1 MTAVGDM
8 WDATEAA
15 EAVLPRFPLPDTARW
30 RPLRSG
36 VAGIYKYDDQTFV
49 WHRGKLLIRGLNGTG
64 KSVVPEV
71 QVPYVLEAN
80 VSAERI
86 STFGGKDRSMHWKV
100 IGHDETGRAN
110 GRSYTWIEYGRL
122 AGDGTAE
129 YFTIGSGLS
138 ASKASRDSLQH
149 WHFHTCQRIGL
160 DLTFIRNREPLSEKA
175 LAAAIG
181 IHGGVYSGTDIPV
194 FRSRVNGTLYGMS
207 DEQYR
212 QMNNMI
218 HELRKPKLSDKLDLD
233 KLSQLLSDALPT
245 VPDTAITPLADG
257 FERLDRHAKDLAALE
272 EMAQAA
278 GELARLYRLYARRI
292 TRKRA
297 AGVRAAASG
306 FDDVRR
312 RRNRAQ
318 AQLEALGKETGNVR
332 AELRELETARAA
344 LSGSRDALTQRPE
357 FTQGNEIL
365 PAEER
370 ARTLREH
377 ADRMRGQLSR
387 AEAQRDTAQAQLAAA
402 QAQLQAA
409 TDAESTARALAAEAA
424 TTVAATAAHTT
435 AAARAGVVLD
445 ADTPAAGDVRA
456 IRQDLT
462 NDLHTRRAALA
473 QVKTATAEAAGAAHD
488 FRDARAE
495 TEKAAQA
502 LLDAE
507 AALDNANAA
516 LETARDEF
524 GQAALAWAATLT
536 ELTMDTG
543 DIDVTDPAA
552 VRDAAGAAVTAAYI
566 RLASLRTAAE
576 EAKGQHERE
585 LGRLRTEY
593 EARASQPL
601 PVRPTPA
608 RHTTPRVGRTGAA
621 MYELLQ
627 FAPGA
632 ESATLEAACEAIE
645 LLDAWVTPG
654 GRITSGDLDL
664 FVTAAGAPRAGRT
677 LSAAVVADTQAAQ
690 AAGIDPAIIT
700 AALARVELT
709 DTATAATHE
718 VAVGLDGTW
727 RAGPMLGATAKDSV
741 ELIGAAA
748 RERTRQKQLTELTVK
763 ITGEEEQIATLEREL
778 TVIAA
783 RAATVDSEKHALPPP
798 AAVIGAEKNVTIKSE
813 RRRQATQ
820 QLTAKRTTEAE
831 AGDRARQQEDN
842 LRLLL
847 DAHAL
852 TGWRSRLPE
861 YEEALG
867 EWQNAFGD
875 WLTAVGERISAL
887 SLTVGRLGTH
897 AELEVQAAEAAGAH
911 RDADLAALRAESRYD
926 SLLDK
931 VGVPFQ
937 QLQAQIAAVDQEL
950 SDNSAREQAAHD
962 RQVELGIETGTAR
975 TTLANA
981 EQDRAARH
989 TGRENADAALVNL
1002 ARRGVLAAAGFAD
1015 VLAAPA
1021 GPEAAPD
1028 EPGEF
1033 GDADEDLR
1041 ASDALSGH
1049 THTAVLR
1056 AARQLEGAL
1065 DVPYDDRS
1073 VEQAANRT
1081 SQRRHELGLAL
1092 DSLRLS
1098 DGTDAGVYLITA
1110 IRDNRDV
1117 TLSELVGLLTD
1128 EVQETRTLLTADEEL
1143 LFSEFL
1149 TGQVRTEVVAK
1160 VRDAT
1165 ALVAE
1170 MNRNLERVRT
1180 ASGIRVQLDWRPRMD
1195 EEEGT
1200 QRVLKLLLRNP
1211 EDLYD
1216 SEREQLLSFFRG
1228 RMAKVSTSHDG
1239 DTWSGR
1245 LSKLLDY
1252 RAWFTFTVQWAKH
1265 GGPLGKLTRREH
1277 AALSGGEKA
1286 VTLHLPLF
1294 AAAAAYY
1301 HAASVACPRLIVLD
1315 EMFAGVDDELRGQLF
1330 ELIVN
1335 FDLDLLATS
1344 ERETG
1349 THAELDGI
1357 SVYQLVAYAGASW
1370 ILALRSMWDGERLLR
1385 SFEEELLNDPD
1396 DDQDLPADRDDIL
1409 PMTT

>member
-1 MTAVGDM
+1 
-8 WDATEAA
+8 
-15 EAVLPRFPLPDTARW
+15 
-30 RPLRSG
+30 LRSG
-36 VAGIYKYDDQTFV
+36 VVGIYKYDDQTFI

-64 KSVVPEV
+64 KSIVPEV
-71 QVPYVLEAN
+71 QLPYLLEAN

-100 IGHDETGRAN
+100 IGHDETGRTN

-122 AGDGTAE
+122 ADDGTAE
-129 YFTIGSGLS
+129 YLTVGSGLS
-138 ASKASRDSLQH
+138 ANKASRDSLHH

-160 DLTFIRNREPLSEKA
+160 DLMLTRSREPLSEKA
-175 LAAAIG
+175 LTVAIG
-181 IHGGVYSGTDIPV
+181 TEGGVYSRSEIPV
-194 FRSRVNGTLYGMS
+194 FRSRMNAMLYGMT

-257 FERLDRHAKDLAALE
+257 FERLDRHSKDLAALE
-272 EMAQAA
+272 EVAQAA
-278 GELARLYRLYARRI
+278 GELARLYRVYARRI

-297 AGVRAAASG
+297 ADVRTAARA

-312 RRNRAQ
+312 RCNRAQ
-318 AQLEALGKETGNVR
+318 AQLEALGKETEDVR
-332 AELRELETARAA
+332 VKLGELEAARAA
-344 LSGSRDALTQRPE
+344 LSGRRDALMQRPE
-357 FTQGNEIL
+357 FTEGQEIL
-365 PAEER
+365 PAKER
-370 ARTLREH
+370 AEALRSH

-387 AEAQRDTAQAQLAAA
+387 AEAQCDAARARLTAA
-402 QAQLQAA
+402 QRQLQA
-409 TDAESTARALAAEAA
+409 TSNIESTAGTLTAAAAA
-424 TTVAATAAHTT
+424 TVGATAAHTT
-435 AAARAGVVLD
+435 AATRVGVILD
-445 ADTPAAGDVRA
+445 ADTPAADDVRA
-456 IRQDLT
+456 IRTDLT
-462 NDLHTRRAALA
+462 NDLHTHRAALV
-473 QVKTATAEAAGAAHD
+473 QVKNAAAEAADAIRHL
-488 FRDARAE
+488 RDAQAE
-495 TEKAAQA
+495 TEKSAQA

-507 AALDNANAA
+507 AALEKENLA

-524 GQAALAWAATLT
+524 GQAVLAWAATLT
-536 ELTMDTG
+536 ELAVATDEI
-543 DIDVTDPAA
+543 DITDPNVMSNA
-552 VRDAAGAAVTAAYI
+552 VGAAVTAAHT

-576 EAKGQHERE
+576 KAKDQRERE
-585 LGRLRTEY
+585 FMRLRTEY
-593 EARASQPL
+593 EARANEPL

-608 RHTTPRVGRTGAA
+608 RRTSPRVGRTGAA

-632 ESATLEAACEAIE
+632 ESAALEAACEAIE
-645 LLDAWVTPG
+645 LLDAWVTPD

-664 FVTAAGAPRAGRT
+664 FVTPVGTPPARRC
-677 LSAAVVADTQAAQ
+677 LDAAVVADVEAAW

-700 AALARVELT
+700 AALARVELA
-709 DTATAATHE
+709 DTAAAATHE
-718 VAVGLDGTW
+718 VSVGLDGTW

-748 RERTRQKQLTELTVK
+748 RERTRQRQLAELAEK
-763 ITGEEEQIATLEREL
+763 IADEEEQITTLAGEL
-778 TVIAA
+778 TVIAG
-783 RAATVDSEKHALPPP
+783 RAAAVDGEKGALPPSTGV
-798 AAVIGAEKNVTIKSE
+798 ANAEKSVTIKAE
-813 RRRQATQ
+813 RRRQATE
-820 QLTAKRTTEAE
+820 QLGDRRKTEAE
-831 AGDRARQQEDN
+831 ADDRVRRQEDQ

-847 DAHAL
+847 AAHAL
-852 TGWRSRLPE
+852 SDWRTRLPE
-861 YEEALG
+861 YEQALD
-867 EWQNAFGD
+867 EWQNAFSD

-887 SLTVGRLGTH
+887 NLAAERLASHT
-897 AELEVQAAEAAGAH
+897 ELELQLADAAAAH
-911 RDADLAALRAESRYD
+911 RDADLAALTAESRYD
-926 SLLDK
+926 SLLDA

-937 QLQAQIAAVDQEL
+937 QLQAEIAEVEQEL
-950 SDNSAREQAAHD
+950 SDNASAQRAAHD
-962 RQVELGIETGTAR
+962 RQVELGIEVGTAG
-975 TTLANA
+975 TTLMNA
-981 EQDRAARH
+981 EQDRAARLID
-989 TGRENADAALVNL
+989 RENADAVLVSL
-1002 ARRGVLAAAGFAD
+1002 ARRGVFAAAGFAD
-1015 VLAAPA
+1015 VLAVP
-1021 GPEAAPD
+1021 GPPEAAQD
-1028 EPGEF
+1028 DFGEF
-1033 GDADEDLR
+1033 DDTGEDQR
-1041 ASDALSGH
+1041 VSDSLDGH
-1049 THTAVLR
+1049 THTAILR
-1056 AARQLEGAL
+1056 AARQLENAL

-1073 VEQAANRT
+1073 VEQAANRA

-1098 DGTDAGVYLITA
+1098 DGIDAGVYLITA
-1110 IRDNRDV
+1110 IRDNREV
-1117 TLSELVGLLTD
+1117 TLGELVGLLAD
-1128 EVQETRTLLTADEEL
+1128 EVRETRTLLTADEER

-1180 ASGIRVQLDWRPRMD
+1180 ASGIRMQLDWRPRVD

-1228 RMAKVSTSHDG
+1228 RLVKVSTSHDG
-1239 DTWSGR
+1239 DTWSRR

-1252 RAWFTFTVQWAKH
+1252 RAWFTFTVQWAMH
-1265 GGPLGKLTRREH
+1265 GGPLSRLTRREH

-1301 HAASVACPRLIVLD
+1301 HAASIACPRLIVLD
-1315 EMFAGVDDELRGQLF
+1315 EIFAGVDDELRGQLF

-1357 SVYQLVAYAGASW
+1357 SVYQLVTYEGVSW

-1385 SFEEELLNDPD
+1385 AFEDELLNDHD
-1396 DDQDLPADRDDIL
+1396 DDLNVSVDRDDTL

>member
-1 MTAVGDM
+1 MTAIGDM

-30 RPLRSG
+30 RALRSG
-36 VAGIYKYDDQTFV
+36 VVGIYKYDDQTFV

-71 QVPYVLEAN
+71 QMPYVLEAN

-100 IGHDETGRAN
+100 IGHDEAGRAN

-122 AGDGTAE
+122 SGDGTAE
-129 YFTIGSGLS
+129 YFTVGSGLS
-138 ASKASRDSLQH
+138 ANKASRDSLHH

-160 DLTFIRNREPLSEKA
+160 DLTLIRNREPLSEKA

-181 IHGGVYSGTDIPV
+181 IGGGVYSRSDIPV
-194 FRSRVNGTLYGMS
+194 FRSRVNGTLYGMT

-278 GELARLYRLYARRI
+278 GDLARLYRVYARRI

-297 AGVRAAASG
+297 ADVRTTASG
-306 FDDVRR
+306 FDDGRR
-312 RRNRAQ
+312 RRKRAQ
-318 AQLEALGKETGNVR
+318 DQLEALGKETADVQT
-332 AELRELETARAA
+332 ELEELEAGHAA
-344 LSGSRDALTQRPE
+344 LSGSRDGLTRRPE
-357 FTQGNEIL
+357 FTQGQEIL

-370 ARTLREH
+370 AKTLRAH
-377 ADRMRGQLSR
+377 ADRMHGQLSR
-387 AEAQRDTAQAQLAAA
+387 TVAQRDAAQAQLAAA
-402 QAQLQAA
+402 QARLQAT
-409 TDAESTARALAAEAA
+409 TDAESTARALAAAA
-424 TTVAATAAHTT
+424 AGTVAATAAYTT
-435 AAARAGVVLD
+435 AATLIGIVLD
-445 ADTPAAGDVRA
+445 ADTPAADDVRA
-456 IRQDLT
+456 VRKDLA

-473 QVKTATAEAAGAAHD
+473 QVRSATAEAADAARHL
-488 FRDARAE
+488 RDARAE
-495 TEKAAQA
+495 TEKTAQA
-502 LLDAE
+502 LLNAE
-507 AALDNANAA
+507 AALEKANAV
-516 LETARDEF
+516 LETARDDF
-524 GQAALAWAATLT
+524 GQEVLAWAATLT
-536 ELTMDTG
+536 ELTVDTG
-543 DIDVTDPAA
+543 EIDVTDPGA
-552 VRDAAGAAVTAAYI
+552 VGDAVGAAVTAAHI
-566 RLASLRTAAE
+566 RLVRLRTVAE

-585 LGRLRTEY
+585 LARLRTEY

-608 RHTTPRVGRTGAA
+608 RRTTPRVGRTGAA

-632 ESATLEAACEAIE
+632 ESAALEAACEAIE
-645 LLDAWVTPG
+645 LLDAWVTPD
-654 GRITSGDLDL
+654 GRITGGDLDL
-664 FVTAAGAPRAGRT
+664 FVTAAGTPIAGRT
-677 LSAAVVADTQAAQ
+677 LGAAVVADAEAAQ

-709 DTATAATHE
+709 DTVAAATRE
-718 VAVGLDGTW
+718 VAVGLDGSW
-727 RAGPMLGATAKDSV
+727 RAGPMLGATAKDRV

-748 RERTRQKQLTELTVK
+748 RERTRQKQLAELAGK
-763 ITGEEEQIATLEREL
+763 IAGEEEQVATLGGEL

-783 RAATVDSEKHALPPP
+783 RAATVAGEERTLPPSI
-798 AAVIGAEKNVTIKSE
+798 AVSNAGKNVTIMSE
-813 RRRQATQ
+813 RRRQATE
-820 QLTAKRTTEAE
+820 QLADRRKTEAE
-831 AGDRARQQEDN
+831 AGDRARKQEDE

-852 TGWRSRLPE
+852 TDWRSRLGE

-867 EWQNAFGD
+867 EWQNAFSD
-875 WLTAVGERISAL
+875 WLTVVSDQIAAL
-887 SLTVGRLGTH
+887 SLVAERLVAHTD
-897 AELEVQAAEAAGAH
+897 LDVQVTEAKGAY
-911 RDADLAALRAESRYD
+911 RDADLAAVAAESHYD
-926 SLLDK
+926 SLLDT

-937 QLQAQIAAVDQEL
+937 QLQIEIAAVDKGL
-950 SDNSAREQAAHD
+950 RDNDSRQRMAHERQVKLGIDIGAARE
-962 RQVELGIETGTAR
+962 
-975 TTLANA
+975 TLASA
-981 EQDRAARH
+981 EHDRAARL
-989 TGRENADAALVNL
+989 TDRENADAALVSL

-1015 VLAAPA
+1015 VLAAS
-1021 GPEAAPD
+1021 GVPEAAPD
-1028 EPGEF
+1028 DFAEF
-1033 GDADEDLR
+1033 DDADEDRR
-1041 ASDALSGH
+1041 ASDALGGR

-1073 VEQAANRT
+1073 VEQAANRA

-1110 IRDNRDV
+1110 IRDNREV
-1117 TLSELVGLLTD
+1117 TLGELVGLLTD
-1128 EVQETRTLLTADEEL
+1128 EVQETRTLLTADEER

-1149 TGQVRTEVVAK
+1149 TGQVRAEVVAK

-1180 ASGIRVQLDWRPRMD
+1180 ASGIRVQLDWRPRID

-1216 SEREQLLSFFRG
+1216 SEREQLLSFFRS
-1228 RMAKVSTSHDG
+1228 RLAKVSTSHDG
-1239 DTWSGR
+1239 DTWSRR

-1252 RAWFTFTVQWAKH
+1252 RAWFTFTIQWARH
-1265 GGPLGKLTRREH
+1265 
-1277 AALSGGEKA
+1277 EKA

-1357 SVYQLVAYAGASW
+1357 SVYQLVAYEGASW

>member
-15 EAVLPRFPLPDTARW
+15 EAVLPRFPLPDTGRW

-36 VAGIYKYDDQTFV
+36 VVGIYKYDDQTFV

-100 IGHDETGRAN
+100 IGHDETGRTN

-122 AGDGTAE
+122 SEDGTAE

-138 ASKASRDSLQH
+138 ASKGSRDSLQH
-149 WHFHTCQRIGL
+149 WHFHTSQRIGL
-160 DLTFIRNREPLSEKA
+160 DLTLIRNREPLSEKA
-175 LAAAIG
+175 LAAEIG
-181 IHGGVYSGTDIPV
+181 IDGGVYSRSDIPV
-194 FRSRVNGTLYGMS
+194 FRSKVNGMLYGMT

-212 QMNNMI
+212 HMNNMI

-245 VPDTAITPLADG
+245 VSDTTITPLADG
-257 FERLDRHAKDLAALE
+257 FERLDRHAKDLTKLE

-278 GELARLYRLYARRI
+278 GDLARLYRIYARRI

-297 AGVRAAASG
+297 ADVRMTASA

-312 RRNRAQ
+312 RCNRAQ
-318 AQLEALGKETGNVR
+318 ARLKALGMETTDVQTKLEELEADH
-332 AELRELETARAA
+332 AA
-344 LSGSRDALTQRPE
+344 LSGSRDGLTQRPVY
-357 FTQGNEIL
+357 TQGQEIQ

-370 ARTLREH
+370 AQTLREH
-377 ADRMRGQLSR
+377 ADRMHGQLSR
-387 AEAQRDTAQAQLAAA
+387 TEGQRDAAQAKLAAA
-402 QAQLQAA
+402 QARLQA
-409 TDAESTARALAAEAA
+409 TSDAESIARAHAAAA
-424 TTVAATAAHTT
+424 AGKVAAATAHT
-435 AAARAGVVLD
+435 AAVTRVAVILD
-445 ADTPAAGDVRA
+445 ADTPAAQDVRA
-456 IRQDLT
+456 VRKDLM
-462 NDLHTRRAALA
+462 NDLHTRRAALG
-473 QVKTATAEAAGAAHD
+473 QVKIATAEAA
-488 FRDARAE
+488 DAVRQLDDAQAE
-495 TEKAAQA
+495 TEKTAQA

-507 AALDNANAA
+507 VALEEATAA
-516 LETARDEF
+516 LETAREEF
-524 GQAALAWAATLT
+524 GQAVVAWAAALT
-536 ELTMDTG
+536 ELAVDTREL
-543 DIDVTDPAA
+543 DITEPGA
-552 VRDAAGAAVTAAYI
+552 VGEAVGAAVTAAHI
-566 RLASLRTAAE
+566 ELASLRTAAE

-585 LGRLRTEY
+585 LARLRAEY
-593 EARASQPL
+593 EARVSHPL
-601 PVRPTPA
+601 PARPTPA
-608 RHTTPRVGRTGAA
+608 RRVTARVGRGGAT

-627 FAPGA
+627 FAHGA
-632 ESATLEAACEAIE
+632 ESAALEAACEAIE
-645 LLDAWVTPG
+645 LLDAWVTPD

-664 FVTAAGAPRAGRT
+664 FVTTAGTPPVGRN
-677 LSAAVVADTQAAQ
+677 LGAAVVVDPEAAQ
-690 AAGIDPAIIT
+690 VTGIDSTIIT

-709 DTATAATHE
+709 DTAAAATHE
-718 VAVGLDGTW
+718 FAVGLDGTW
-727 RAGPMLGATAKDSV
+727 RVGPMLGATAKDGI

-748 RERTRQKQLTELTVK
+748 RERTRQKQLAELAEK
-763 ITGEEEQIATLEREL
+763 IAGDEAEVTRLAGEL
-778 TVIAA
+778 TVIDA
-783 RAATVDSEKHALPPP
+783 RAITIDDEKCSLPPSSVVTE
-798 AAVIGAEKNVTIKSE
+798 AGKKVTIRSE
-813 RRRQATQ
+813 GRRQATE
-820 QLTAKRTTEAE
+820 QLTDRRKAE
-831 AGDRARQQEDN
+831 TRAGVRARKKEDE

-847 DAHAL
+847 DAHSL
-852 TGWRSRLPE
+852 IDWRSRLPE

-867 EWQNAFGD
+867 EWQNAFSD
-875 WLTAVGERISAL
+875 WLATVGEQISAL
-887 SLTVGRLGTH
+887 DQAGERLAAHT
-897 AELEVQAAEAAGAH
+897 ELELQAADAAGDY
-911 RDADLAALRAESRYD
+911 RNADLEALRAESRYD
-926 SLLDK
+926 SLLDT

-937 QLQAQIAAVDQEL
+937 ELQAEIAAVDKKL
-950 SDNSAREQAAHD
+950 RDNDTQQRMAHERE
-962 RQVELGIETGTAR
+962 VKLGIEIGGAR
-975 TTLANA
+975 STLANA
-981 EQDRAARH
+981 EHDRAARLID
-989 TGRENADAALVNL
+989 REDADAVLVNL
-1002 ARRGVLAAAGFAD
+1002 ARRGVFAAAGFAD
-1015 VLAAPA
+1015 TLTEP
-1021 GPEAAPD
+1021 GTPETAPD
-1028 EPGEF
+1028 DFDEF
-1033 GDADEDLR
+1033 GDPDEDQR
-1041 ASDALSGH
+1041 ASDALGGR
-1049 THTAVLR
+1049 THTAVLQ
-1056 AARQLEGAL
+1056 AARQLESAL

-1073 VEQAANRT
+1073 VEQAANRA

-1110 IRDNRDV
+1110 IRGNREV
-1117 TLSELVGLLTD
+1117 TLGELVDLLTD
-1128 EVQETRTLLTADEEL
+1128 EVQETRALLTADEER

-1149 TGQVRTEVVAK
+1149 TGQVRSEVVAK
-1160 VRDAT
+1160 VRDST

-1170 MNRNLERVRT
+1170 MNRNLKRVHT
-1180 ASGIRVQLDWRPRMD
+1180 ASGIRVQLDWRPRTD

-1228 RMAKVSTSHDG
+1228 RLAKVSTSHDG
-1239 DTWSGR
+1239 DTWSHR

-1252 RAWFTFTVQWAKH
+1252 RAWFTFTVQWAKA

-1315 EMFAGVDDELRGQLF
+1315 EIFAGVDDELRGQLF

-1349 THAELDGI
+1349 THSELDGV
-1357 SVYQLVAYAGASW
+1357 SVYQLVAYEGASW
-1370 ILALRSMWDGERLLR
+1370 ILALRSMWNGERLLR
-1385 SFEEELLNDPD
+1385 VFEEELIDYPD
-1396 DDQDLPADRDDIL
+1396 DDQHESANRDESL
-1409 PMTT
+1409 PMDT

>member
-1 MTAVGDM
+1 M

-15 EAVLPRFPLPDTARW
+15 EAALPRFPLPDTARW

-36 VAGIYKYDDQTFV
+36 VVGIYKYDDQTFI

-64 KSVVPEV
+64 KSIVPEV
-71 QVPYVLEAN
+71 QLPYVLEAN

-100 IGHDETGRAN
+100 IGHDETGRTN
-110 GRSYTWIEYGRL
+110 GRSYTWIEYGLL
-122 AGDGTAE
+122 AEDGTAE
-129 YFTIGSGLS
+129 YLTVGSGLS
-138 ASKASRDSLQH
+138 ANKASRDSLHH
-149 WHFHTCQRIGL
+149 WHFHTCQRVGV
-160 DLTFIRNREPLSEKA
+160 DLMLTRSREPLSEKA
-175 LAAAIG
+175 LAVAIG
-181 IHGGVYSGTDIPV
+181 TEGGVYSRSDIPV
-194 FRSRVNGTLYGMS
+194 FRSRVNAMLYGMT

-257 FERLDRHAKDLAALE
+257 FERLDRHSKDLAALE
-272 EMAQAA
+272 EMAAAA
-278 GELARLYRLYARRI
+278 GELARLYRVYARRI
-292 TRKRA
+292 TRRRA
-297 AGVRAAASG
+297 ADVRTAARE

-312 RRNRAQ
+312 RCNRAQ
-318 AQLEALGKETGNVR
+318 ARLEALGEETEDVR
-332 AELRELETARAA
+332 VELGELEAASAA
-344 LSGSRDALTQRPE
+344 LSGRRDALMQRPE
-357 FTQGNEIL
+357 FTEGQEIL

-370 ARTLREH
+370 AKALRSY
-377 ADRMRGQLSR
+377 AVRMHGQLSR
-387 AEAQRDTAQAQLAAA
+387 TESQRDAARARLAAG
-402 QAQLQAA
+402 QTQLQAT
-409 TDAESTARALAAEAA
+409 TDAESTARALAAAAAA
-424 TTVAATAAHTT
+424 TVTAIAAHTT
-435 AAARAGVVLD
+435 AATRIGVILD
-445 ADTPAAGDVRA
+445 ADTPAVGDVRA
-456 IRQDLT
+456 VRKDLA
-462 NDLHTRRAALA
+462 NDLHTRRAGLA
-473 QVKTATAEAAGAAHD
+473 QVKNAAAEAADAARHL
-488 FRDARAE
+488 RDVQAE
-495 TEKAAQA
+495 TEKTAQA

-507 AALDNANAA
+507 AALEKENVA
-516 LETARDEF
+516 LEKAQDEF
-524 GQAALAWAATLT
+524 GQAVLAWAATLT
-536 ELTMDTG
+536 ELAVATDEVDITNPETIG
-543 DIDVTDPAA
+543 DA
-552 VRDAAGAAVTAAYI
+552 VGAAVTAAHA

-576 EAKGQHERE
+576 NAKDQHERE
-585 LGRLRTEY
+585 LARLRTEY

-601 PVRPTPA
+601 PVRPAPP
-608 RHTTPRVGRTGAA
+608 RRTTPRVGRTGAA

-632 ESATLEAACEAIE
+632 ESADLEAACEAIE
-645 LLDAWVTPG
+645 LLDAWVTPD

-664 FVTAAGAPRAGRT
+664 FVTPAGTPPARRT
-677 LSAAVVADTQAAQ
+677 LGAALAADVEAAR
-690 AAGIDPAIIT
+690 ATGIDPAIIT
-700 AALARVELT
+700 AALARVELA
-709 DTATAATHE
+709 DTAAAATHE
-718 VAVGLDGTW
+718 IAVGLDGTW
-727 RAGPMLGATAKDSV
+727 RAGPMVGVTAKDSV

-748 RERTRQKQLTELTVK
+748 RERTRQRQLAELAAK
-763 ITGEEEQIATLEREL
+763 IAVEEEQITTLAGEL
-778 TVIAA
+778 TVIAG
-783 RAATVDSEKHALPPP
+783 RVAAVDGERRALPPST
-798 AAVIGAEKNVTIKSE
+798 AVTSAGKNVTIKSE
-813 RRRQATQ
+813 RRRQATE
-820 QLTAKRTTEAE
+820 QLADRRKTEAE
-831 AGDRARQQEDN
+831 ADDRVRRQEGE

-852 TGWRSRLPE
+852 TDWRTRLPE
-861 YEEALG
+861 YEAALDA
-867 EWQNAFGD
+867 WQNAFSD
-875 WLTAVGERISAL
+875 WLTTVGERISAL
-887 SLTVGRLGTH
+887 NLAAERLASH
-897 AELEVQAAEAAGAH
+897 AELELQVADAAAAY
-911 RDADLAALRAESRYD
+911 RDADLAALTAESRYD
-926 SLLDK
+926 SLLDA

-937 QLQAQIAAVDQEL
+937 QLQAEIVQVEQEL
-950 SDNSAREQAAHD
+950 SDNASAQRAAHD
-962 RQVELGIETGTAR
+962 RQIKLGKEIGTAE
-975 TTLANA
+975 TTLTNA
-981 EQDRAARH
+981 EQDRAARLAD
-989 TGRENADAALVNL
+989 RENADAVLVSL
-1002 ARRGVLAAAGFAD
+1002 ARRGVFAAAGFAD
-1015 VLAAPA
+1015 VLAVPDA
-1021 GPEAAPD
+1021 PEAAPD
-1028 EPGEF
+1028 DFDEF
-1033 GDADEDLR
+1033 DDTEEDQR
-1041 ASDALSGH
+1041 ASDSLGGH
-1049 THTAVLR
+1049 THTTVLR
-1056 AARQLEGAL
+1056 AARRLESAL

-1073 VEQAANRT
+1073 VEQAANRA

-1110 IRDNRDV
+1110 IRDNREV
-1117 TLSELVGLLTD
+1117 TLGELVGLLAD
-1128 EVQETRTLLTADEEL
+1128 EVRETRTLLTADEER

-1180 ASGIRVQLDWRPRMD
+1180 ASGIRVQLDWKPRVD

-1211 EDLYD
+1211 DDLYD

-1228 RMAKVSTSHDG
+1228 RLVKVSTSHDG
-1239 DTWSGR
+1239 DTWSHR

-1252 RAWFTFTVQWAKH
+1252 RAWFTFTVQWAMH
-1265 GGPLGKLTRREH
+1265 GGPLSKLTRREH

-1301 HAASVACPRLIVLD
+1301 HAASTACPRLIVLD
-1315 EMFAGVDDELRGQLF
+1315 EVFAGVDDELRGQLF

-1357 SVYQLVAYAGASW
+1357 SVYQLVTYEGVSW

-1385 SFEEELLNDPD
+1385 AFEEELLNDPND
-1396 DDQDLPADRDDIL
+1396 DLNVSADRDDTL